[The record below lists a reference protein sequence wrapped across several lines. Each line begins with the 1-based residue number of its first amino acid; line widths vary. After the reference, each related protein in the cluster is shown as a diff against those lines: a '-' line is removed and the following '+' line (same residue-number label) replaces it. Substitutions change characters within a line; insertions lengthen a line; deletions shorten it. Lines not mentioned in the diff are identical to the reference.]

1 LAILYW
7 PHVGSPSPDHNTAA
21 AFMHRIARP
30 PTSPLLCRC
39 HSVAAQ
45 GGCNITRSRDS
56 KTHRTIT
63 WQHASTSA
71 YIYVLKAR
79 REQLSPEYKQRL
91 RNWNGLDSRR
101 VVTGP
106 RSAPRHTPCSSIRGL
121 HHQAPRPHRDHATS
135 KSAVKVQ
142 TLHTQQGSTN
152 ETTNRQQTQTKRMEA
167 TFYSALLPHAR
178 RPSGYSD
185 MARHRPT

>member
-1 LAILYW
+1 MPQRRSSGGMQHREISRFKNASHNHLATCFDECLY
-7 PHVGSPSPDHNTAA
+7 
-21 AFMHRIARP
+21 
-30 PTSPLLCRC
+30 LCIER
-39 HSVAAQ
+39 
-45 GGCNITRSRDS
+45 
-56 KTHRTIT
+56 
-63 WQHASTSA
+63 
-71 YIYVLKAR
+71 AR

-91 RNWNGLDSRR
+91 KNWNGLDSRR
-101 VVTGP
+101 VITGP

-121 HHQAPRPHRDHATS
+121 HHQAPRPHRDHAIS

-142 TLHTQQGSTN
+142 TLDTLQGSTN
-152 ETTNRQQTQTKRMEA
+152 ETANRQQTQTKWMEA